1 MASIKVDGEASK
13 GAAHERE
20 ANRVRAEF
28 GCIPERS
35 TRLGT
40 GTPLQLMV
48 TMLCVRFGR
57 VDVFRITQPQKAFGA
72 YGHWHRIT
80 NIGAPG
86 ARKWCMVACVD
97 GGTASSLRA

>member
-35 TRLGT
+35 ARLAPPVAAAEHCGAL
-40 GTPLQLMV
+40 GCRQCATPV
-48 TMLCVRFGR
+48 HGN
-57 VDVFRITQPQKAFGA
+57 GN
-72 YGHWHRIT
+72 GHLY
-80 NIGAPG
+80 
-86 ARKWCMVACVD
+86 
-97 GGTASSLRA
+97 SF